1 MILIPF
7 LAPHKM
13 IQKDYV
19 PLKVKVFA
27 WTFAY
32 KKLNNNHIVYLST
45 KKKKT
50 MTSLKKI
57 AKMLFA
63 ILMLCHV

>member
-7 LAPHKM
+7 LTPHKM

-27 WTFAY
+27 WTLAY
-32 KKLNNNHIVYLST
+32 KKLNSKTSFIYP
-45 KKKKT
+45 KKKNNDIV
-50 MTSLKKI
+50 KKKF

-63 ILMLCHV
+63 ILMVCHV